1 MTGTNDDSADISA
14 DITADDTADITADI
28 TDDISA
34 DITADITDDV
44 TEPVDGRVARRQRN
58 IDAVLDVVL
67 EMFAEEAMFPSIEQA
82 ATRSGLS
89 LRSLYRYFAD
99 PGELLEAAI
108 KRSDEIGAGI
118 SKLHAIGL
126 GPLDG
131 RIDDYVSMRLK
142 LHDGIGSMYRA
153 TLVNA
158 PRHPRIR
165 DELTKNRNA
174 MREQFELQFAPE
186 LAQHKSAR
194 REAVISAGDLLTQ
207 LESIDFLRRHRQL
220 SVAEIDAALTAGLA
234 ALLA

>member
-1 MTGTNDDSADISA
+1 MTD
-14 DITADDTADITADI
+14 
-28 TDDISA
+28 
-34 DITADITDDV
+34 TDDV
-44 TEPVDGRVARRQRN
+44 TGAVDGRAARRQRN

-67 EMFAEEAMFPSIEQA
+67 EMFSEEAMFPTIDQA

-108 KRSDEIGAGI
+108 KRSDEIGAGL
-118 SKLHAIGL
+118 SKLHAIGQ

-131 RIDDYVSMRLK
+131 RIADYVTMRLK
-142 LHDGIGSMYRA
+142 LHDGIAPMYRA

-158 PRHPRIR
+158 ARHPRIR

-186 LAQHKSAR
+186 LVRRKPAQ

-207 LESIDFLRRHRQL
+207 LESIDYLRRHRRL
-220 SVAEIDAALTAGLA
+220 SVVEAHAALTAGLA
-234 ALLA
+234 ALLS